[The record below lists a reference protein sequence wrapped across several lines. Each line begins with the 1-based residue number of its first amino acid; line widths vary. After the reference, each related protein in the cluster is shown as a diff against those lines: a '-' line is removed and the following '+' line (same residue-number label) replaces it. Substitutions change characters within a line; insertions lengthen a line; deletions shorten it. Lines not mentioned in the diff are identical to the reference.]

1 MNKEVI
7 HTILMDN
14 QRNKE
19 IIHTVLMD
27 SQKNEHMIHDH
38 VQRLC
43 EEYEERNRLL
53 EETIFEL
60 RNHVEVLERDN
71 FELMKDKVNAVANT
85 TNVSNVSSKKRR
97 SNKSRIQPA

>member
-14 QRNKE
+14 NRNKE
-19 IIHTVLMD
+19 IIHSVLMD
-27 SQKNEHMIHDH
+27 SQKNEHMIHEH

-60 RNHVEVLERDN
+60 RNHVEILERDN
-71 FELMKDKVNAVANT
+71 FLLMKDKVNTAVTNIT
-85 TNVSNVSSKKRR
+85 TNVSKKKRP
-97 SNKSRIQPA
+97 NKSHVQKT